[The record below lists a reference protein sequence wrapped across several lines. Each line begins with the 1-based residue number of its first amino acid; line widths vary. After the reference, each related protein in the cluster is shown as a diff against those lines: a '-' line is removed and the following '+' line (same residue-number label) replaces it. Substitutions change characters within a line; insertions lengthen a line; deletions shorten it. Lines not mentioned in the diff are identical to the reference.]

1 MQEDP
6 GLVSGLIVFF
16 LLCLVGMMLVFCT
29 TRHRDRLQF
38 QLQLLLIAFGL
49 RFAVSL
55 LIYQFGLVSVV
66 GDEDASGWLRGAG
79 LHWTWT
85 HQGVTWFELPSALAK
100 AYEGSNRGYPYL
112 LGALF
117 YLTDSPN
124 RLTAA
129 AFNCFWG
136 TLTVLFAYKT
146 ARSLFSDWVAE
157 RVAWWTCLFPSM
169 LTWSAMTI
177 KEPVV
182 IMLETIALYACTRLR
197 QDGISPRHLILSVAT
212 ILLLIPFRFYAAYV
226 VAAAML
232 ISLLAPALFQPRS
245 AVASL
250 SLCALLFPIIAAT
263 GLLARHEAS
272 FKSFDLDRV
281 QEIRSF
287 SAGNNQA
294 GTRSGV
300 STDDVRNYRGLAY
313 GLTVGA
319 AHLLLAPFPWQLGGG
334 SLRLVLTFPELVYWW
349 WLVAVGLRPGLVYC
363 LRYRLADVRA
373 ILILLLGFGLLY
385 SLTFGNV
392 GLVFRQRS
400 QLLPWLFIIS
410 AVGLEQREIRRRAQ
424 NTPGDLSPTLALS

>member
-1 MQEDP
+1 MQDP
-6 GLVSGLIVFF
+6 GLVSGLVVF
-16 LLCLVGMMLVFCT
+16 LMLCLVGVGAVFCT

-38 QLQLLLIAFGL
+38 QIQLLLLAFGI
-49 RFAVSL
+49 RFALSV

-66 GDEDASGWLRGAG
+66 GDEDASGWTVGAG
-79 LHWTWT
+79 YHWNWT
-85 HQGVTWFELPSALAK
+85 HQNVTWFELPSVLAK

-117 YLTDSPN
+117 YITDSPQ

-136 TLTVLFAYKT
+136 ALTVLFAYKT

-157 RVAWWTCLFPSM
+157 RVGWWTCLFPSM
-169 LTWSAMTI
+169 ITWSAMTI

-197 QDGISPRHLILSVAT
+197 QDGISPRHLILSVLT
-212 ILLLIPFRFYAAYV
+212 IVLLVPFRFYAAYV

-232 ISLLAPALFQPRS
+232 ISLLAPALFQPKS
-245 AVASL
+245 GAAAVSL
-250 SLCALLFPIIAAT
+250 AALLIPVVLGT

-272 FKSFDLDRV
+272 FKQFDLERA

-287 SAGNNQA
+287 SAGNNQS
-294 GTRSGV
+294 GTGSGV
-300 STDDVRNYRGLAY
+300 STGDVRNYNGLAY
-313 GLTVGA
+313 GMTVGG
-319 AHLLLAPFPWQLGGG
+319 AHLLLAPFPWELGGG
-334 SLRLVLTFPELVYWW
+334 SLRMLLTFPELVYWW
-349 WLVAVGLRPGLVYC
+349 WLVWVGLFPGLIYC
-363 LRYRLADVRA
+363 LRYRLSDVRA

-410 AVGLEQREIRRRAQ
+410 AVGLEQREIRRRAASA
-424 NTPGDLSPTLALS
+424 PPELSPSLATS

>member
-1 MQEDP
+1 MEDP
-6 GLVSGLIVFF
+6 GLVSGLIVSL
-16 LLCLVGMMLVFCT
+16 LLCLLGIALVFCT

-38 QLQLLLIAFGL
+38 QIQLLLLAFGI
-49 RFAVSL
+49 RFALSVA
-55 LIYQFGLVSVV
+55 IYQFGLISVV
-66 GDEDASGWLRGAG
+66 GDEDASGWMRGAG
-79 LHWTWT
+79 LHWNWT
-85 HQGVTWFELPSALAK
+85 HQNVGWLELPNELAR

-112 LGALF
+112 LAGLF
-117 YLTDSPN
+117 YITDSPN

-136 TLTVLFAYKT
+136 ALTVLFAYKT

-157 RVAWWTCLFPSM
+157 RVGWWTCLFPSM
-169 LTWSAMTI
+169 ITWSAMTI

-197 QDGISPRHLILSVAT
+197 QDGISPRHLILSVLT
-212 ILLLIPFRFYAAYV
+212 ILLLVPFRFYAAYV

-232 ISLLAPALFQPRS
+232 ISLLAPALFQPKS

-250 SLCALLFPIIAAT
+250 SLCALLVPIIAAT
-263 GLLARHEAS
+263 GLYARHEAN
-272 FKSFDLDRV
+272 FKKFDLDRV

-287 SAGNNQA
+287 SAGNNQT
-294 GTRSGV
+294 GTGSGV
-300 STDDVRNYRGLAY
+300 GTEDVRSSHGLVY
-313 GLTVGA
+313 GMTIGA

-334 SLRLVLTFPELVYWW
+334 SLRLVLTFPELMYWW

-410 AVGLEQREIRRRAQ
+410 AVGLEQRELRRRSQ
-424 NTPGDLSPTLALS
+424 TTPGELSPSLALS